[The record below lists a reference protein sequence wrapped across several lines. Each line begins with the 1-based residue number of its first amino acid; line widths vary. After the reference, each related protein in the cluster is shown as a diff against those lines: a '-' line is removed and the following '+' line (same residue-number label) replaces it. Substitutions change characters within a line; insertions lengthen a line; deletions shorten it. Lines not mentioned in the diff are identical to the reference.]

1 MKISVVIPLYNKR
14 ETVLRALNSVLN
26 QTVLPE
32 EIIVVND
39 GSTDGSETIVSG
51 LNHPLVRLIFQLNEG
66 ASAARNKGIAGDDHN
81 IIKQVSPMFGAG
93 DILFSSGSH
102 WA

>member
-1 MKISVVIPLYNKR
+1 MKISVVIPLYNKK

-39 GSTDGSETIVSG
+39 GSTDSSAQIVAQFDHS
-51 LNHPLVRLIFQLNEG
+51 LIRLVSQIRVCLQP
-66 ASAARNKGIAGDDHN
+66 GIW
-81 IIKQVSPMFGAG
+81 V
-93 DILFSSGSH
+93 
-102 WA
+102 

>member
-14 ETVLRALNSVLN
+14 ETVLRALNSVLS

-39 GSTDGSETIVSG
+39 GSTDGSEQVVAG
-51 LNHPLVRLIFQLNEG
+51 LNIR
-66 ASAARNKGIAGDDHN
+66 
-81 IIKQVSPMFGAG
+81 
-93 DILFSSGSH
+93 
-102 WA
+102 